1 MAPRRLIAP
10 LVRPL
15 LLALAFGLIGGAA
28 AAQSARDLPA
38 ESDAALRARLKPG
51 IKGADDRRAVDAFS
65 WPWSAIGRVNRSDG
79 AFCTGSLIG
88 RAEVL
93 TAAHCLWN
101 TRTGA
106 WMPASGLTFAAG
118 YQRGDWRSF
127 SAVTT
132 IRRAPGSRPGET
144 TGDWAVLG
152 LETPLGLSE
161 GWLGTQAIAAA
172 PAGLIQVGYGFDHR
186 HIQTANLGCALTGAL
201 ANGTVLHDCDVVQGD
216 SGSPILAWTTAGPM
230 VVALHVSSA
239 TLASG
244 KAVGLAVPI
253 AAITDKAYP
262 PGRGTRPLDA
272 LAAKTLERLVAS
284 LAGQPVQPVDSTQR
298 RTAATSPKAAS
309 DPP

>member
-1 MAPRRLIAP
+1 MIAP
-10 LVRPL
+10 VVRPL
-15 LLALAFGLIGGAA
+15 LLALAFGLMGGTAV
-28 AAQSARDLPA
+28 AQSARDLPA
-38 ESDAALRARLKPG
+38 ESDAALRGRLKPG

-127 SAVTT
+127 SAIST
-132 IRRAPGSRPGET
+132 IRRAPGYRLGQSAD
-144 TGDWAVLG
+144 DWVVLN

-161 GWLGTQAIAAA
+161 GWLGTQAITAA

-201 ANGTVLHDCDVVQGD
+201 ANGTLLHDCDVVQGD
-216 SGSPILAWTTAGPM
+216 SGSPILAWTIAGPM
-230 VVALHVSSA
+230 VVALHVASA
-239 TLASG
+239 TTLASG

-253 AAITDKAYP
+253 AAITDKADP
-262 PGRGTRPLDA
+262 PGRGIRPLDA
-272 LAAKTLERLVAS
+272 LSAKTLESLVAG
-284 LAGQPVQPVDSTQR
+284 LAGRPAQPADSTQR
-298 RTAATSPKAAS
+298 NTPATSPKAAS